1 MARLIQYMTRA
12 SAFDGE
18 WKWQAAGMCYI
29 LKLDSGRVIVID
41 GGHAA
46 DAEDLVSCLEET
58 CGGRPSVALWI
69 LTHPHGD
76 HIGALGRTVE
86 DSTLLGRIDISAVCF
101 DAPKEFTFGNGRNIA
116 GELSLMKKISECGA
130 RVITPSSGDRIE
142 LDGAEIEFLFTYRD
156 AETLSDP
163 NELSL
168 VFTVK
173 AGKSKIMFTGDAYR
187 ASLDMLKEKYG
198 DSLSCDIC
206 QLAHHALNGGSISF
220 YSAVGAKTVL
230 VPISR
235 SGYEAMKESQYDKI
249 NAPARHAVSISEKAV
264 YAFLGHSE
272 IML

>member
-29 LKLDSGRVIVID
+29 LQLDSGRTIVID

-46 DAEDLVSCLEET
+46 DAEDLVSYLEEA

-76 HIGALGRTVE
+76 HIGALGRIVT
-86 DSTLLGRIDISAVCF
+86 DSELLGRIDISAVCF

-116 GELSLMKKISECGA
+116 GELSLLTKISECGA
-130 RVITPSSGDRIE
+130 RVITPSSGDRID
-142 LDGAEIEFLFTYRD
+142 LDGAETEFLFTYRD

-187 ASLDMLKEKYG
+187 ASLDMLEEKYG

-220 YSAVGAKTVL
+220 YSAVGAKTTL

-249 NAPARHAVSISEKAV
+249 NAPARHAIGISETAV